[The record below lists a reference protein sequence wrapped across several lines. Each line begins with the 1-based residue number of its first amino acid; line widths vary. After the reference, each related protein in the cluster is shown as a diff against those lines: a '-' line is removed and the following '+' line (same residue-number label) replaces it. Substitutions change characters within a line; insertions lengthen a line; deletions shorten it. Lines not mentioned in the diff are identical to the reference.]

1 MKFNQQKKYMIII
14 LAYLES
20 DQLVLRKNI
29 KGNLIYVDFYF
40 KLKYLKFIDAF
51 FLLRRV
57 FLIVS

>member
-1 MKFNQQKKYMIII
+1 MIII

-29 KGNLIYVDFYF
+29 KGNLIYVDFFF

-51 FLLRRV
+51 FFLRRV
-57 FLIVS
+57 FFYC